1 MTLVCNNITY
11 SLWLFEALC
20 DDVIYVII
28 MYVSSHPGTYMVR
41 TQFAFWNWVWQN
53 LPWPQLEEGLDDG

>member
-11 SLWLFEALC
+11 SLCLFEALC

-28 MYVSSHPGTYMVR
+28 MYVSSDPGMYMVR
-41 TQFAFWNWVWQN
+41 TRFAF
-53 LPWPQLEEGLDDG
+53 